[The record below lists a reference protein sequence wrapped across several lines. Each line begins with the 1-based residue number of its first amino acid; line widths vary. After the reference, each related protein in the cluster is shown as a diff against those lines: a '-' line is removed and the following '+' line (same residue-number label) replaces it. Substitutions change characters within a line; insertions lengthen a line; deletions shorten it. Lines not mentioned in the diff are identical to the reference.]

1 MIKIIAYVVIF
12 ITIAVAI
19 IVCDYLKLSVWFISI
34 YIALFTI
41 LLIICLIYYITY

>member
-19 IVCDYLKLSVWFISI
+19 IVSDYLKLSVLFISI
-34 YIALFTI
+34 YIALFALFTI
-41 LLIICLIYYITY
+41 LLISTL